1 MERQKFEESFRKSFG
16 DAEVPPSEKV
26 WMNIELDLERLERG
40 QMKKRLTFFKL
51 LAAASVVFGLALAG
65 AGLYLLSAN
74 RTDPAGLTAQ
84 HDDIGPATDT
94 PAARETPEQALSQ
107 RLSKGSENVNDN
119 VRENAPGNTSVE
131 RSETSAD
138 TPTAFDRSD
147 VRSQIAQRAPQTRQT
162 IPGTEQVGRDSERQG
177 VAGEHVVVPGTEHTA
192 VSGAEHAGV
201 PGAEQTTPD
210 TDRAVLLAEHNAGQ
224 DAIPTFRD
232 RPLPP
237 LVKQKTIE
245 PHFPK
250 TEPDKLD
257 LLLASIAMEERAE
270 AERKKYE
277 GERIWTSVGFSA
289 GTFSNYGAGTLQ
301 SPTLMANTMN
311 LTSVNNT
318 LASESQAS
326 GVTYS
331 VGVNVGGRIA
341 PRWVLQGGIN
351 YITQNASFMS
361 DAVVTEDY
369 QNFTAA
375 YSAEITKM
383 TDAAARVV
391 PTAPYSVSNNME
403 FLSIPIQAGYLL
415 VNRAFGVQLTG
426 GVATDLFIQNTL
438 QPQSG
443 NLEKVTNGS
452 GSDSPYRTVNF
463 SGLVGTEFSYR
474 FSEKYR
480 ISLNPGLRYPFSS
493 IYKSDVGLS
502 ATPVTF
508 DVGLRFR
515 YIFD

>member
-1 MERQKFEESFRKSFG
+1 M
-16 DAEVPPSEKV
+16 
-26 WMNIELDLERLERG
+26 
-40 QMKKRLTFFKL
+40 
-51 LAAASVVFGLALAG
+51 
-65 AGLYLLSAN
+65 
-74 RTDPAGLTAQ
+74 
-84 HDDIGPATDT
+84 
-94 PAARETPEQALSQ
+94 
-107 RLSKGSENVNDN
+107 
-119 VRENAPGNTSVE
+119 
-131 RSETSAD
+131 
-138 TPTAFDRSD
+138 
-147 VRSQIAQRAPQTRQT
+147 
-162 IPGTEQVGRDSERQG
+162 
-177 VAGEHVVVPGTEHTA
+177 
-192 VSGAEHAGV
+192 
-201 PGAEQTTPD
+201 
-210 TDRAVLLAEHNAGQ
+210 
-224 DAIPTFRD
+224 
-232 RPLPP
+232 
-237 LVKQKTIE
+237 VKQKTIE

>member
-1 MERQKFEESFRKSFG
+1 MERQKFEESFKKAFG
-16 DAEVPPSEKV
+16 NAEVPPSEKV

-65 AGLYLLSAN
+65 AGLYLLSVN
-74 RTDPAGLTAQ
+74 RSEPAESMALQGDTGPAGDQTRNQAQ
-84 HDDIGPATDT
+84 QQIEEPSHVNEPNEAPSASSQGPA
-94 PAARETPEQALSQ
+94 S
-107 RLSKGSENVNDN
+107 
-119 VRENAPGNTSVE
+119 
-131 RSETSAD
+131 TSAD
-138 TPTAFDRSD
+138 PQPLAQASEPKREGSESPRSTEGAESPRSTTEPPISTDIATTFDRSAINNQ
-147 VRSQIAQRAPQTRQT
+147 VAQYTPVK
-162 IPGTEQVGRDSERQG
+162 EQ
-177 VAGEHVVVPGTEHTA
+177 AVVPHEDA
-192 VSGAEHAGV
+192 RE
-201 PGAEQTTPD
+201 D
-210 TDRAVLLAEHNAGQ
+210 TDARYAV
-224 DAIPTFRD
+224 PTFRE

-237 LVKQKTIE
+237 LVKPKKIV

-250 TEPDKLD
+250 TEPDQID
-257 LLLASIAMEERAE
+257 LLLASIEMEERAE
-270 AERKKYE
+270 AERRKYD

-301 SPTLMANTMN
+301 SVAMMNTMSN
-311 LTSVNNT
+311 LSPLSNT
-318 LASESQAS
+318 LASESRAS
-326 GVTYS
+326 GVAYS

-341 PRWVLQGGIN
+341 PRWVLQGGLN
-351 YITQNASFMS
+351 YIMQNASFMS

-369 QNFTAA
+369 RNFKAA

-383 TDAAARVV
+383 ADASARVV
-391 PTAPYSVSNNME
+391 PTAPYSVNNNME
-403 FLSIPIQAGYLL
+403 FLSIPIQAGYLI

-426 GVATDLFIQNTL
+426 GVATDLFIRNTL

-443 NLEKVTNGS
+443 DLHKVTNGS

-474 FSEKYR
+474 FAERYR
-480 ISLNPGLRYPFSS
+480 ISLNPGLRYPFNS

-502 ATPVTF
+502 ATPITF

>member
-16 DAEVPPSEKV
+16 NAEVPPSEKV

-40 QMKKRLTFFKL
+40 RMRKRLTFFKL
-51 LAAASVVFGLALAG
+51 LAAASVVFGLGLAG
-65 AGLYLLSAN
+65 TGLYLLSAN
-74 RTDPAGLTAQ
+74 RSTTDGLVAQQNDTASPGGGAKILEGSDVQ
-84 HDDIGPATDT
+84 GPSAVKKGKEATENKQTPMASTDSAPESRASRTESQPQLQADNITRSQNAAASGDHATTFDFSAPRDQIVQPVAQTGQAVSPVELASGKQDDI
-94 PAARETPEQALSQ
+94 SI
-107 RLSKGSENVNDN
+107 V
-119 VRENAPGNTSVE
+119 
-131 RSETSAD
+131 
-138 TPTAFDRSD
+138 
-147 VRSQIAQRAPQTRQT
+147 
-162 IPGTEQVGRDSERQG
+162 
-177 VAGEHVVVPGTEHTA
+177 
-192 VSGAEHAGV
+192 
-201 PGAEQTTPD
+201 
-210 TDRAVLLAEHNAGQ
+210 HN
-224 DAIPTFRD
+224 

-237 LVKQKTIE
+237 LVKQRKIE

-250 TEPDKLD
+250 TEPDAMD
-257 LLLASIAMEERAE
+257 LLLASVEMEERAE
-270 AERKKYE
+270 AERKKYD

-301 SPTLMANTMN
+301 SPSLMGMTSN
-311 LTSVNNT
+311 LTPVNNT
-318 LASESQAS
+318 LTSESRAS
-326 GVTYS
+326 GVAYS
-331 VGVNVGGRIA
+331 VGVSVGGRIA
-341 PRWVLQGGIN
+341 PRWVLQGGVN
-351 YITQNASFMS
+351 YMMQNASFMS
-361 DAVVTEDY
+361 DAVVTQDY

-383 TDAAARVV
+383 ADASARVV
-391 PTAPYSVSNNME
+391 PTAPYSVNNNME
-403 FLSIPIQAGYLL
+403 YLSIPIQAGYLI

-426 GVATDLFIQNTL
+426 GVATDLFIRNTL

-443 NLEKVTNGS
+443 NLDKVTNGS

-515 YIFD
+515 YIFN